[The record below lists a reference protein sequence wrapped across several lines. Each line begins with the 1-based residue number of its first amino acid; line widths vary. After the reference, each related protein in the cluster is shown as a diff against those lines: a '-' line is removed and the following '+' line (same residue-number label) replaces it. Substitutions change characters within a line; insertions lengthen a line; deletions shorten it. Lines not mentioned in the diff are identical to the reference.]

1 MIVIFWYSRV
11 GVVIVGGVY
20 NEIVVYLILI
30 IVKKIWFI
38 RCFGFEEIMYIFRV
52 LIISCF

>member
-30 IVKKIWFI
+30 IGKKIWFI

>member
-38 RCFGFEEIMYIFRV
+38 RRFGFKEIMYIFRV

>member
-30 IVKKIWFI
+30 IVKKFD
-38 RCFGFEEIMYIFRV
+38 
-52 LIISCF
+52 L

>member
-20 NEIVVYLILI
+20 NEIVVYLIKLLL
-30 IVKKIWFI
+30 KKFD
-38 RCFGFEEIMYIFRV
+38 
-52 LIISCF
+52 L